1 MPTTAVP
8 PEAASAKSRLF
19 LDQSVGQVAGA
30 RIAPGGS
37 PSGSASSST
46 ATLAAA
52 TSAPA
57 TTTVTL
63 LEAKKPSLFRFE
75 KWWLEQP
82 DFKQLVAKIWST
94 SCAFD
99 NAIDIWQFKVR
110 LLRKKLK
117 GWARNINAD
126 IKRKKVELLKEF
138 DILDK
143 KYESRL
149 LLTWEKQKMGAIVCD
164 LEKIWSLE
172 EMKARQ
178 RSRYR
183 NVKEG
188 DRNTAYFQA
197 ISNQRARKKRI
208 PALES
213 PDDILE
219 DTKDMLSHAE
229 DKVTTSENELLEASF
244 TEDEIKA
251 AIFDSY
257 AEGAPGPDGFSFLFY
272 QAF

>member
-1 MPTTAVP
+1 M
-8 PEAASAKSRLF
+8 AALDKLLCNSGFEQKYPRAFVTAKSRAGSDHVPLI
-19 LDQSVGQVAGA
+19 LDFGIDSV
-30 RIAPGGS
+30 R
-37 PSGSASSST
+37 
-46 ATLAAA
+46 
-52 TSAPA
+52 
-57 TTTVTL
+57 
-63 LEAKKPSLFRFE
+63 KPTLFRFE

-149 LLTWEKQKMGAIVCD
+149 LLTGEKQKMDAIVCD

-197 ISNQRARKKRI
+197 ISNQRAKEKKD
-208 PALES
+208 PC
-213 PDDILE
+213 P
-219 DTKDMLSHAE
+219 
-229 DKVTTSENELLEASF
+229 
-244 TEDEIKA
+244 
-251 AIFDSY
+251 
-257 AEGAPGPDGFSFLFY
+257 
-272 QAF
+272 